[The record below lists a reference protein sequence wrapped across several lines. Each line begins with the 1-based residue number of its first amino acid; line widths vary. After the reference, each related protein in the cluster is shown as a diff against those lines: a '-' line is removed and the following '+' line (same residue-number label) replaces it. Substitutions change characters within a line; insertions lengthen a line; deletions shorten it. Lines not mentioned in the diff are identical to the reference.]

1 MWERVFVFN
10 NPTLLAQIIIMKAG
24 ENPRPMANLFM
35 NRRFSFHTD
44 SDRCVNVLTRGE
56 SLTARIYLRWRAPIR
71 SGMFRAKVG
80 RKKRDLWKRL
90 FR

>member
-1 MWERVFVFN
+1 MGGCMWERVFVFN

-44 SDRCVNVLTRGE
+44 LIGV
-56 SLTARIYLRWRAPIR
+56 
-71 SGMFRAKVG
+71 
-80 RKKRDLWKRL
+80 
-90 FR
+90 